1 MSLPAPHR
9 WFRGVAWMLV
19 TAALS
24 LLLTACA
31 GLPGGPLVG
40 QLPPP
45 EQVQERLEARRQ
57 AVRGFIMQGEITAQ
71 GPGGE
76 ISGEQRI
83 LGRFPD
89 RLRAE
94 VMGPFGKPVL
104 LFICDGARMA
114 VLAYGENK
122 GYLGPAT
129 RQNVARFLGLALT
142 PAEVYTLLSGS
153 TPLVPNAQGRVYP
166 SSAPGLALLELD
178 DGAGMKQGLIF
189 SLGDY
194 AVQQAW
200 VNGPNGEA
208 LNGRFESF
216 FSLDGERYPRRVV
229 LTAGDNRMLTLIND
243 EVRPNPALDEA
254 AFEPVLPPGV
264 ETQELP

>member
-1 MSLPAPHR
+1 
-9 WFRGVAWMLV
+9 MLV
-19 TAALS
+19 AAS
-24 LLLTACA
+24 LALMLAACA
-31 GLPGGPLVG
+31 TLPGGPTAGL
-40 QLPPP
+40 LPTPT
-45 EQVQERLEARRQ
+45 QAQERLEARRL
-57 AVRGFIMQGEITAQ
+57 AVSGFSMEGEINAQ

-94 VMGPFGKPVL
+94 VMGPFGKPAL

-122 GYLGPAT
+122 GYVGPAT
-129 RQNVARFLGLALT
+129 RGNVARFLGLALT
-142 PAEVYTLLSGS
+142 PAEVYTLLTGS
-153 TPLVPNAQGRVYP
+153 VPLIPNAQARVYA
-166 SSAPGLALLELD
+166 SSAPGQALLELD
-178 DGAGMKQGLIF
+178 DGAGTRQGLIF

-200 VNGPNGEA
+200 VSGPKGET

-216 FSLDGERYPRRVV
+216 ISQDGERRPRRVV
-229 LTAGDNRMLTLIND
+229 LTAGDNRMLTLMND
-243 EVRPNPALDEA
+243 EVRVNPALDEA
-254 AFEPVLPPGV
+254 LFEPVLPSGV